1 MKSGSGPFAR
11 TINKK
16 TINLQ
21 WCIGTN
27 SKTKIIKM
35 LESNIGE
42 YLWDLG
48 VGEEF
53 WIKKKKRKSIALN

>member
-53 WIKKKKRKSIALN
+53 